1 MGCIHNIN
9 MGCCEPVLAPVENF
23 YTKGQV
29 DELIEEAVI
38 SGCCITPE
46 EVDEKIEEAI
56 SGITVSGVTEER
68 LEEAIAEVESE
79 IPSIDGL
86 ASEEFVMDY
95 TYDKQTIDD
104 KVAEVESEIPSI
116 DGLASEEFVTS
127 YTYDKQTIDEKV
139 ASGGTF
145 DPTQYYNKT
154 QTNSLL
160 DLKADTADTYTKT
173 EVNSLVDSKADIT
186 ALTQVNNALTA
197 HTANTTVHVTEA
209 DKNTWNNKQD
219 TLVSGTNIK
228 TINNQSLLGSGNID
242 IQSGSDINV
251 VQTTGASTT
260 DVMSQNA
267 VTTQLNNKANK
278 TAAVG
283 GYRFGSSSDGDYI
296 QYKNVNNS
304 DIDNSIYYP
313 KINGKSILTS
323 NNIYAQNNYNFQL
336 VETSAITTSVTS
348 SSTDAQVPSAKA
360 VYDAIQEGGG
370 STYTAG
376 DGIDITNNVI
386 STVTKFWC
394 GDEAAYNQI
403 AIKDINTIYLIHS

>member
-104 KVAEVESEIPSI
+104 KVSEVESEIPSI

-160 DLKADTADTYTKT
+160 DLKADTANTYTKT
-173 EVNSLVDSKADIT
+173 EVNSLVDSKADTT

-219 TLVSGTNIK
+219 TLISGTNIK
-228 TINNQSLLGSGNID
+228 TVNNQSLLGSGNID
-242 IQSGSDINV
+242 IQ
-251 VQTTGASTT
+251 
-260 DVMSQNA
+260 
-267 VTTQLNNKANK
+267 
-278 TAAVG
+278 
-283 GYRFGSSSDGDYI
+283 
-296 QYKNVNNS
+296 
-304 DIDNSIYYP
+304 
-313 KINGKSILTS
+313 
-323 NNIYAQNNYNFQL
+323 
-336 VETSAITTSVTS
+336 
-348 SSTDAQVPSAKA
+348 
-360 VYDAIQEGGG
+360 GGG

-403 AIKDINTIYLIHS
+403 AIKDINTIYLVHD